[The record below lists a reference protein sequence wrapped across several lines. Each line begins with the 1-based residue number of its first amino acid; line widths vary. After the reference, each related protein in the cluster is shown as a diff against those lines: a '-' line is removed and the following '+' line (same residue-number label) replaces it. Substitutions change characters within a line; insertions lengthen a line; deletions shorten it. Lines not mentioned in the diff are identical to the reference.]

1 MPALLVRAAR
11 PLPGGGLVVGAQLRD
26 AFIGAVPLGEVAEV
40 DANHYGVM
48 ADTEALRAIDDFLA
62 RPPAPAP

>member
-11 PLPGGGLVVGAQLRD
+11 PLPGGGFIVGARLRD
-26 AFIGAVPLGEVAEV
+26 DFLAAVPSAEVAEV

-48 ADTEALRAIDDFLA
+48 ADPEALRAIDEFLGRSTSA
-62 RPPAPAP
+62 SN